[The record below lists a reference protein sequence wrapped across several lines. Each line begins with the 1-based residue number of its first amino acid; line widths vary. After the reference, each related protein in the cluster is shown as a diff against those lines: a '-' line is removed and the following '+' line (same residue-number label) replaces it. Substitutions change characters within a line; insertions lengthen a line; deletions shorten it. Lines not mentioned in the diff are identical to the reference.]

1 MVISARRRGDNAP
14 LRRAFGTLAQE
25 KNQRY
30 PNAIGIKTRY
40 RDKAVLATFT
50 VALLIA
56 LYLRPHIIKE
66 SR

>member
-1 MVISARRRGDNAP
+1 MW
-14 LRRAFGTLAQE
+14 RAFGTLAQE

-40 RDKAVLATFT
+40 RDKAVLAIFT